1 MISRA
6 ELNNRPFLQLIL
18 LLSLCLIS
26 VVLFSVVGGVLAA
39 IIYDFNPSNINN
51 LAAPNVIEGMK
62 MFQLFSAVGLFVVP
76 PLTYGLVASKKP
88 FEKLSLATLNK
99 PLNYLYIFILMVML
113 TPFLSWIIEINAN
126 MVLPDFLSGVEQW
139 MRESERKAENL
150 TKAFLTFNGV
160 GSLIYMMIV
169 VAVVP
174 AIGEELLFR
183 GVLQKIMIAW
193 TKNPHIGIWI
203 TAFLFSALHM
213 QFFGFFP
220 RMLLGALFG
229 YLFLWSKS
237 LWLPILG
244 HFINNGTVVI
254 ASYLYP
260 EFVNNEAATPFGEGS
275 ESLMTYSFSFVLSA
289 AILFLIWKVNK
300 SSRHSGLDPESPTK
314 KQVAQL

>member
-260 EFVNNEAATPFGEGS
+260 ELVNNEAATPFGEGS
-275 ESLMTYSFSFVLSA
+275 ESLMTYSFSFILSA
-289 AILFLIWKVNK
+289 AILFLIWRVNSK
-300 SSRHSGLDPESPTK
+300 NKNNGTSLR
-314 KQVAQL
+314 A